1 MIGLLYLLFFLSGA
15 AALVYQVAWVR
26 SLSLV
31 FGGSHLAVATVLSIF
46 MGGLALGGAVFGRRV
61 ERHPSP
67 LRLYAVLEIGIALSA
82 AAFAG
87 MMALYPA
94 LYVPAARLVGESP
107 ALLTGLRVLLAAAG
121 MIVPTVLMGGT
132 LPVLTRFVA
141 GAEGGLARRLSFL
154 YGLNTLGAV
163 VGAVA
168 AGFVFLPRLGLTRTL
183 SVAIAAN
190 VLIGLAALL
199 VRAPSRAAETTP
211 DGAFA
216 EPLPPRLRRAV
227 LFAIAASGFCA
238 LGYEVLWTRMLGLV
252 VGTSVY
258 GFTIM
263 LVAFLSGIGAGS
275 AAYGIAQRRARGR
288 SGEPRRLVLA
298 LGLVEIGIGL
308 SALAVTY
315 LLHDLPNLAIGVQSR
330 LAGLGGSEF
339 MVRQVSS
346 LGVAFLV
353 MFVPA
358 TLLGVAFPLAGTIEA
373 TGSRG
378 IGTGVGRILAWN
390 TVGAILGAAAS
401 GFVLVQAFG
410 IERAL
415 QILVAA
421 NLGVGL
427 WLAASVL
434 PSAIPRRLAAAGTLA
449 GVVFL
454 GANPGWGRVWDERL
468 FAIFRNN
475 QRSAFDT
482 DERVADAL
490 ENTEVLFYREGAN
503 ETISVIEPK
512 GAARAVIVNG
522 KTVASS
528 MPQDRQCQYTLGH
541 LPMLLHPDPRHVFV
555 LGMGTGMTLGAVSV
569 HPEVE
574 TLVLAEIEPSV
585 VDAARL
591 FSEFNHAVAD
601 DPRLRVVANDGRNF
615 LLTTEER
622 FDVIT
627 ADPIHPWTRGSAYL
641 YTTEYYE
648 TARSRLAPGGI
659 MCQWL
664 PIYEL
669 TERDLATVVRT
680 FSASFRHV
688 MLWLTFWDAELVGS
702 DEPIRIDPEA
712 LARRIAHPPVA
723 SDLAAVEMGTVADF
737 LSFFV
742 AGTEGLRRFAAGGIV
757 NTDDNLYLEFAAPAS
772 VGIPG
777 LMGRNV
783 AALGAAREPLSRYLS
798 GDTAGLDVPGLDR
811 AGRAYDAAHALWLV
825 GEGGSPAFERA
836 FGRVR
841 DEFPGYAPGRFLEA
855 RVEEERSRTPR
866 LLDEVELAVLLPD
879 GRTSS
884 FVLSAVT
891 MKIGDERGAVV
902 FVDSEAREI
911 FAQRYVDAPAEAL
924 DARLREVGL
933 GGLAAARAAHAEE
946 RGGALPR
953 IGRFRARLR
962 EVLSDEN
969 R

>member
-1 MIGLLYLLFFLSGA
+1 MIALLYVLFFLSGA

-31 FGGSHLAVATVLSIF
+31 FGGSHLAVATVLSVF
-46 MGGLALGGAVFGRRV
+46 MGGLALGGVIFGRRV

-67 LRLYAVLEIGIALSA
+67 LRLYAALEIGIALSS

-87 MMALYPA
+87 MMAVYPA

-107 ALLTGLRVLLAAAG
+107 ALVTGLRVLLAALG

-132 LPVLTRFVA
+132 LPVLTRYVA

-163 VGAVA
+163 AGAFA
-168 AGFVFLPRLGLTRTL
+168 AGFVLLPRLGLTRTL
-183 SVAIAAN
+183 GTAIAAN
-190 VLIGLAALL
+190 VLVGLAALL
-199 VRAPSRAAETTP
+199 VRAPSRADETRSAPTL
-211 DGAFA
+211 A

-263 LVAFLSGIGAGS
+263 LVAFLAGIGVGS
-275 AAYGIAQRRARGR
+275 AAYGGAQRRSGGR
-288 SGEPRRLVLA
+288 PGGPRRPVLA
-298 LGLVEIGIGL
+298 LALVEIGIGL

-315 LLHDLPNLAIGVQSR
+315 LLHDLPSLAIGVQSLLER
-330 LAGLGGSEF
+330 LGGSEF
-339 MVRQVSS
+339 AVRQVSS

-358 TLLGVAFPLAGTIEA
+358 TLLGVAFPLAGTIEVS
-373 TGSRG
+373 GNRG
-378 IGTGVGRILAWN
+378 IGTGVGRVLAWN

-410 IERAL
+410 IERSL
-415 QILVAA
+415 QLLVAA

-434 PSAIPRRLAAAGTLA
+434 PSSAPRRIAAAA
-449 GVVFL
+449 AVGVVAFL
-454 GANPGWGRVWDERL
+454 SWNESWGRVWDERL

-503 ETISVIEPK
+503 GTISVIEPK

-541 LPMLLHPDPRHVFV
+541 LPMLLHPDPRRVFV
-555 LGMGTGMTLGAVSV
+555 LGMGTGMTLGAVSL

-585 VDAARL
+585 VDAARH

-688 MLWLTFWDAELVGS
+688 LLWLTFWDAELVGS

-723 SDLAAVEMGTVADF
+723 SDLAAVEMGTPAEF
-737 LSFFV
+737 LSYFV

-777 LMGRNV
+777 LMGQNV
-783 AALGAAREPLSRYLS
+783 AALGAVREPLSRYLAGS
-798 GDTAGLDVPGLDR
+798 AAGLDVAGLDR

-825 GEGGSPAFERA
+825 GEGGGPAFERA
-836 FGRVR
+836 LRRVR
-841 DEFPGYAPGRFLEA
+841 EGFPDYAPGRFLEA
-855 RVEEERSRTPR
+855 RVEEERGRTPR
-866 LLDEVELAVLLPD
+866 LLDEIEFAVLLPD
-879 GRTSS
+879 GRTVP

-891 MKIGDERGAVV
+891 MRVGSERGAVV
-902 FVDSEAREI
+902 FVDNAAREI

-924 DARLREVGL
+924 DATLREVGL
-933 GGLAAARAAHAEE
+933 GGLEAARAAHAEE
-946 RGGALPR
+946 GAGGIPR
-953 IGRFRARLR
+953 AGRFRERLR
-962 EVLSDEN
+962 TVLSEES